1 MDTKNLWTKEARG
14 FLKVME
20 KAVGF
25 RPIVTMVAILA
36 GGQIFGIMGAL
47 LAVPVSLIISII
59 FKYIYSSGS

>member
-1 MDTKNLWTKEARG
+1 LWTKEARG

-25 RPIVTMVAILA
+25 RPIVTILA

-59 FKYIYSSGS
+59 FKYIYSSDS